1 MGSRRTQLAAPLFV
15 LCAMFQGFAAENL
28 SAGTFAQRHEG
39 KAAKSEGVPRARRG
53 AQLLGDVVRSMQGRN
68 ADAPNVGRGDQN
80 SNQDEELRLQTSGD
94 VPDQPRTRRHSSLYS
109 TESGRTRF
117 PDRLLLRGDA
127 FRLKPLCF

>member
-15 LCAMFQGFAAENL
+15 LCAMFQGFAAENF

-68 ADAPNVGRGDQN
+68 ADAPNVGRGDQD
-80 SNQDEELRLQTSGD
+80 SNQDEELRLQASGD
-94 VPDQPRTRRHSSLYS
+94 ASDQPRTRRHSSLYS
-109 TESGRTRF
+109 TESSRTRF